1 MTAQIIPFPS
11 KAKPRVVP
19 IRTGYDFEQEYR
31 EAWERAFRKS
41 QSSDL
46 PCDSQPPEGAA

>member
-1 MTAQIIPFPS
+1 MNNVIKFP
-11 KAKPRVVP
+11 KPYRPHPV

-46 PCDSQPPEGAA
+46 PCDSQPPEGVA